1 MLEVDFGVCP
11 ISDFQHLLRTF
22 IAQMDRMLPLELLYD
37 ISNHL
42 PAEDC
47 LGFRMCCTIAVSYED
62 YQRPDPNVAKQVTY
76 PQKYFYKK
84 RDGSFYLKTAVIA
97 IIED

>member
-1 MLEVDFGVCP
+1 
-11 ISDFQHLLRTF
+11 
-22 IAQMDRMLPLELLYD
+22 MDRMLPLELLYD

-42 PAEDC
+42 PAEDY
-47 LGFRMCCTIAVSYED
+47 LRFRMCCTATSGVKRLIAVSYED

-84 RDGSFYLKTAVIA
+84 RDESFYLKTAIA